1 MFKKSGT
8 IAPQG
13 GGKPLTGQ
21 AFADALSGVLDDRF
35 GMKLNSKVKDA
46 LAKNVGFGGGS
57 EAPTENPR
65 NVEVKSGMAMAP
77 KMLREGGAVKR
88 SRSIDGI
95 ATKGKTRC
103 GHK

>member
-21 AFADALSGVLDDRF
+21 AYSLIKEWLD
-35 GMKLNSKVKDA
+35 SKVKGA
-46 LAKNVGFGGGS
+46 MAKNVGFGGGS

-65 NVEVKSGMAMAP
+65 NVEVKNGMAMAP

-103 GHK
+103 GHN